1 MRLSDIK
8 RIIAADI
15 VADGAAGKEQE
26 ISDIVVDSRRA
37 APGTVFFA
45 VPGTRFD
52 GHDFVGQAL
61 AGGAA
66 AAFGVRPLTV
76 SGYVR
81 VTDIWKVLRVL
92 APALYGDPQEQ
103 LSLIGVTGT
112 NGKTTVTYLLERMLA
127 SVAPTGRIG
136 TLGYRWGD
144 IEVAAENTTPFPWV
158 WYRTLAAMRRDG
170 VRFVAS
176 EVSSH
181 ALDQGRIAG
190 TRFDAAIF
198 TNFTRDHLDYHKSE
212 DAYFA
217 AKRRLF
223 DDYLRDGGLV
233 VLNLDDPKGRE
244 LRALIG
250 GARPVATFSIDDR
263 SADLWVKRM
272 TVRGAGYDLTLSHR
286 GADIAARLDLPGRF
300 NVSNLLG
307 ALLAVSPWMAVARA
321 ASLAAGVTVPGRM
334 ERVGRRGRIFVDYAH
349 SPDALEKVLAAA
361 KDFCGAGRLIVVFG
375 AGGDRDRGKRPL
387 MGAVAARYAD
397 TVIVTSDNPRT
408 EEPGAIIADIAAGI
422 ERTDGVEVV
431 PDRSA
436 AIARAIELMRE
447 EDVVVVAGKGA
458 EDYQI
463 VGTEKRHF
471 SDHEEIRRYLGEL

>member
-1 MRLSDIK
+1 MRLLDIK
-8 RIIAADI
+8 RILAADI
-15 VADGAAGKEQE
+15 IADAATANGQE
-26 ISDIVVDSRRA
+26 VSDIVVDSRRA

-61 AGGAA
+61 GNGAA
-66 AAFGVRPLTV
+66 AAFGVRPMTV
-76 SGYVR
+76 PGYVQ
-81 VTDIWKVLRVL
+81 VADIWTAVRAV
-92 APALYGDPQEQ
+92 APVLYGDPQEH
-103 LSLIGVTGT
+103 LSLVGVTGT
-112 NGKTTVTYLLERMLA
+112 NGKTTVTYLLERMLS

-136 TLGYRWGD
+136 TLGYRWGGA
-144 IEVAAENTTPFPWV
+144 EVPAENTTPFPWT

-181 ALDQGRIAG
+181 ALDQERIAG

-198 TNFTRDHLDYHKSE
+198 TNFTRDHLDYHASE
-212 DAYFA
+212 EAYFA

-223 DDYLRDGGLV
+223 DDHLRDGGLA

-244 LRALIG
+244 LRARIG
-250 GARPVATFSIDDR
+250 GARPVVTFAIADQ
-263 SADLWVKRM
+263 SADLWVRRM
-272 TVRGAGYDLTLSHR
+272 TVRGAGYDIVLSYR

-307 ALLAVSPWMAVARA
+307 ALLAASPWMDVARA
-321 ASLAAGVTVPGRM
+321 AALAKGVTVPGRM

-361 KDFCGAGRLIVVFG
+361 REFCGAGRLIVVFG

-397 TVIVTSDNPRT
+397 TLIVTSDNPRT
-408 EEPGAIIADIAAGI
+408 EKPEAIIDDITGGI
-422 ERTDGVEVV
+422 GREQGVEVIV
-431 PDRSA
+431 DRSA
-436 AIARAIELMRE
+436 AIGRAVEVMRD
-447 EDVVVVAGKGA
+447 EDVVIVAGKGA

-471 SDHEEIRRYLGEL
+471 SDHEEIRRHLGEP

>member
-8 RIIAADI
+8 RILAADI
-15 VADGAAGKEQE
+15 IADATTAQDHEV
-26 ISDIVVDSRRA
+26 SDIVVDSRRA

-45 VPGTRFD
+45 VPGARFD

-61 AGGAA
+61 AGGAE
-66 AAFGVRPLTV
+66 AAFGVRPLAV
-76 SGYVR
+76 PGYVR
-81 VTDIWKVLRVL
+81 VADIWKAVRAV
-92 APALYGDPQEQ
+92 APVLYGDPQEH
-103 LSLIGVTGT
+103 LSLVGVTGT
-112 NGKTTVTYLLERMLA
+112 NGKTTTTYIVERML
-127 SVAPTGRIG
+127 SSLAPTGRIG
-136 TLGYRWGD
+136 TLGYRWGGT
-144 IEVAAENTTPFPWV
+144 EVAAENTTPFPWT

-181 ALDQGRIAG
+181 ALDQDRIAG
-190 TRFDAAIF
+190 TRFDTAIF
-198 TNFTRDHLDYHKSE
+198 TNFTRDHLDYHKNE
-212 DAYFA
+212 AAYFA

-223 DDYLRDGGLV
+223 DDHLRDGGLA

-250 GARPVATFSIDDR
+250 GARPVATFSIADR

-272 TVRGAGYDLTLSHR
+272 DARGAGYDLVLSYR

-300 NVSNLLG
+300 NISNLLG
-307 ALLAVSPWMAVARA
+307 ALLAVSPWMDVARA
-321 ASLAAGVTVPGRM
+321 AALAEGVMVPGRM
-334 ERVGRRGRIFVDYAH
+334 ERIGGRGRIFVDYAH

-375 AGGDRDRGKRPL
+375 AGGDRDKGKRPL
-387 MGAVAARYAD
+387 MGEVAARYAD

-408 EEPGAIIADIAAGI
+408 EKPDTIIADIVTGI
-422 ERTDGVEVV
+422 ARAEGVEVV

-436 AIARAIELMRE
+436 AIRRAIEVMRE
-447 EDVVVVAGKGA
+447 KDVVVVAGKGA

-463 VGTEKRHF
+463 IGTEKRHF
-471 SDHEEIRRYLGEL
+471 SDREEIRRHLGEP

>member
-1 MRLSDIK
+1 MRLSDIE
-8 RIIAADI
+8 RLIAADI
-15 VADGAAGKEQE
+15 ITDTTVDQE
-26 ISDIVVDSRRA
+26 REITDIVVDSRRA

-45 VPGTRFD
+45 VPGARYD
-52 GHDFVGQAL
+52 GHDFVAQAL
-61 AGGAA
+61 DNGAV

-76 SGYVR
+76 PNYVQ
-81 VTDIWKVLRVL
+81 VADIWKVLRLL

-103 LSLIGVTGT
+103 MSLIGVTGT
-112 NGKTTVTYLLERMLA
+112 NGKTTSTYLLERMLS

-136 TLGYRWGD
+136 TLGYRWGGT
-144 IEVAAENTTPFPWV
+144 EVAAENTTPFPWT

-181 ALDQGRIAG
+181 ALDQDRIAG

-212 DAYFA
+212 SAYFA

-223 DDYLRDGGLV
+223 DDYLRTGGLA

-244 LRALIG
+244 LRSLIG
-250 GARPVATFSIDDR
+250 GARPVVTFSIDDR
-263 SADLWVKRM
+263 SADLWVKRIA
-272 TVRGAGYDLTLSHR
+272 VRDAGYDLILSYR

-307 ALLAVSPWMAVARA
+307 ALLAVSPWMDLAQA
-321 ASLAAGVTVPGRM
+321 AALAAGVTVPGRM

-361 KDFCGAGRLIVVFG
+361 KEFCGAGRLIVVFG
-375 AGGDRDRGKRPL
+375 AGGDRDKGKRPL
-387 MGAVAARYAD
+387 MGAVAARYAEV
-397 TVIVTSDNPRT
+397 VIVTSDNPRT
-408 EEPGAIIADIAAGI
+408 EEPDAIIADIVAGI
-422 ERTDGVEVV
+422 PRQEGVEVV

-436 AIARAIELMRE
+436 AIRRAIDILRE
-447 EDVVVVAGKGA
+447 EDAVVVAGKGA

-471 SDHEEIRRYLGEL
+471 SDREEILGHLGEL